1 MGVRDFTYVTLAYTA
16 VWWEVQTL
24 QMSPWPTK
32 LGIVVDGTVCE
43 VGSVTATLWTG
54 VVTIGH
60 GGALGYQGTGGAQL
74 LILTF

>member
-1 MGVRDFTYVTLAYTA
+1 MCHTVAI
-16 VWWEVQTL
+16 ESETL

-54 VVTIGH
+54 VVTVGH
-60 GGALGYQGTGGAQL
+60 GGALSYQGTGGAQL

>member
-1 MGVRDFTYVTLAYTA
+1 
-16 VWWEVQTL
+16 
-24 QMSPWPTK
+24 MSPWPTK

-54 VVTIGH
+54 VVTVGH
-60 GGALGYQGTGGAQL
+60 GGALSYEGTGGAQL